1 MELLVSVVHICEW
14 WDISS
19 WQAVWCNGGPA
30 LVLVSLRC
38 HAAARAGHRARSRLQ
53 VSMIRGHPD
62 PYCFP
67 GSGSVL
73 FPWIRIRTFSLD
85 PDPYYFPGS
94 GSVSI
99 SNDTVLFWAVA
110 VHRER
115 FQSYLTFSVDLLYL
129 YTRRTGTRSPCF
141 KFNQPLAIN
150 GTVEDFAFAI
160 EEA

>member
-1 MELLVSVVHICEW
+1 MS
-14 WDISS
+14 
-19 WQAVWCNGGPA
+19 P
-30 LVLVSLRC
+30 RC

-129 YTRRTGTRSPCF
+129 YTIPTYLSRYEFNFLGHLINF
-141 KFNQPLAIN
+141 LKFNQPLAIN
-150 GTVEDFAFAI
+150 GTVEDFALAI